1 VPRVLILILTVVSVI
16 SAGMTTVFAADQ
28 PAYKGLGL
36 STPYPSQTIRAG
48 EPVTLT
54 VSVKNYGL
62 PPQIVTLRVLEAAG
76 RWRASFLAAGR
87 TVSAVA
93 VGPDQDIVVSL
104 RLEPPSGTRSGTF
117 RFRLAAEGQGT
128 RAELPL
134 TLTMGDVLPS
144 RLALEVELPTLRG
157 AATSSF
163 RYRLTLRNDS
173 DRDLLVNLDAT
184 LPALKSAQV
193 TFTAVGQQV
202 TTLPIKAG
210 ESRDIDTEVSLGQQT
225 TPAGDYEVVVKAR
238 SGDAVAERKL
248 TLTVTGRADLS
259 ITSAEGG
266 RLSGRAY
273 AGSATPMKLI
283 IKNRGG
289 VPARNVEM
297 NSSEPSG
304 WEIKFD
310 PQRIAEIA
318 PNGEATVTA
327 NLKPLAKAI
336 AGDYMVTL
344 RVNAGDVSASS
355 DFRITVVTSRLWGL
369 VGIAVVLAAVAVV
382 LQAVQRYGRR

>member
-1 VPRVLILILTVVSVI
+1 MLTAS
-16 SAGMTTVFAADQ
+16 AADQ

-48 EPVTLT
+48 DPVTLT

-62 PPQIVTLRVLEAAG
+62 PPQVVTLRVVEAAA

-87 TVSAVA
+87 TVSAVG
-93 VGPDQDIVVSL
+93 VGPDQDVTVSL
-104 RLEPPSGTRSGTF
+104 RLEPPSGTRTGTF

-144 RLALEVELPTLRG
+144 RLALDVELPTLRG

-184 LPALKSAQV
+184 LPKGAQV

-202 TTLPIKAG
+202 TSLPIKAG
-210 ESRDIDTEVSLGQQT
+210 ESRDIDAEVSLGQQT

-248 TLTVTGRADLS
+248 TLTVTGRADIS

-304 WEIKFD
+304 WEIKYE

-327 NLKPLAKAI
+327 NIKPLAKAI

-344 RVNAGDVSASS
+344 RANAGDVSASS

>member
-1 VPRVLILILTVVSVI
+1 MPRVFILIFTVVSVI
-16 SAGMTTVFAADQ
+16 SAGMTTVFAAEQ
-28 PAYKGLGL
+28 QAYKGLGL

-62 PPQIVTLRVLEAAG
+62 PPQVVTLRVVEAAA

-87 TVSAVA
+87 TVSAVG
-93 VGPDQDIVVSL
+93 VGPDQDVIVSL
-104 RLEPPSGTRSGTF
+104 RLEPPSGTRAGTF
-117 RFRLAAEGQGT
+117 RFRLAAEGQGA

-144 RLALEVELPTLRG
+144 RLALDVELPTLRG
-157 AATSSF
+157 TATSSF

-184 LPALKSAQV
+184 LPKGAQV

-202 TTLPIKAG
+202 TSLPIKAG
-210 ESRDIDTEVSLGQQT
+210 ESRDIDAEVSLGQQT

-248 TLTVTGRADLS
+248 TLTVTGRADIS
-259 ITSAEGG
+259 ISSAEGG

-304 WEIKFD
+304 WEIKYD

-327 NLKPLAKAI
+327 NIKPLAKAI

-344 RVNAGDVSASS
+344 RANAGDVSASS

>member
-1 VPRVLILILTVVSVI
+1 VPRVFILILTVVSVI

-62 PPQIVTLRVLEAAG
+62 PPQVVTLRVVEAAA

-87 TVSAVA
+87 TVSAVG
-93 VGPDQDIVVSL
+93 VGPDQDVTVSL
-104 RLEPPSGTRSGTF
+104 RLEPPSGTRTGTF

-144 RLALEVELPTLRG
+144 RLALDVELPTLRG

-184 LPALKSAQV
+184 LPKGAQV

-202 TTLPIKAG
+202 TSLPIKAG
-210 ESRDIDTEVSLGQQT
+210 ESRDIDAEVSLGQQT

-248 TLTVTGRADLS
+248 TLTVTGRADIS

-304 WEIKFD
+304 WEIKYE

-327 NLKPLAKAI
+327 NIKPLAKAI

-344 RVNAGDVSASS
+344 RANAGDVSASS

>member
-1 VPRVLILILTVVSVI
+1 MPRVFVLILTVVSVI
-16 SAGMTTVFAADQ
+16 SVGMTTIFAADQ
-28 PAYKGLGL
+28 PAYRGLGL

-62 PPQIVTLRVLEAAG
+62 APQVVTLRVVETAA
-76 RWRASFLAAGR
+76 RWRASYLAAGR

-93 VGPDQDIVVSL
+93 VGPDQDITISL
-104 RLEPPSGTRSGTF
+104 RLEPPAGTRSGTF
-117 RFRLAAEGQGT
+117 RFRLAAEGQGA

-134 TLTMGDVLPS
+134 ALTMGDVLPS
-144 RLALEVELPTLRG
+144 RLALDVELPTLRG

-173 DRDLLVNLDAT
+173 DRDLLVNLDGT
-184 LPALKSAQV
+184 VPKGAQI

-202 TTLPIKAG
+202 TSLPIKAG
-210 ESRDIDTEVSLGQQT
+210 ESRDIDAEVSLAQQT
-225 TPAGDYEVVVKAR
+225 TPSGDYEVVVRAR
-238 SGDAVAERKL
+238 SGDALAERKL

-259 ITSAEGG
+259 ISSTEGG

-273 AGSATPMKLI
+273 AGSATPMKLL
-283 IKNRGG
+283 IKNRGSS
-289 VPARNVEM
+289 PARNVEM

-304 WEIKFD
+304 WEIKYE

-327 NLKPLAKAI
+327 NIKPLAKAI

-344 RVNAGDVSASS
+344 RANAGDVSASS

-369 VGIAVVLAAVAVV
+369 VGILVVLAAVAVV

>member
-1 VPRVLILILTVVSVI
+1 VPRVFVLILTVVSVI
-16 SAGMTTVFAADQ
+16 SVGMTTIFAADQ
-28 PAYKGLGL
+28 PAYRGLGL

-62 PPQIVTLRVLEAAG
+62 APQVVTLRVVETAA
-76 RWRASFLAAGR
+76 RWRASYLAAGR

-93 VGPDQDIVVSL
+93 VGPDQDITISL
-104 RLEPPSGTRSGTF
+104 RLEPPAGTRSGTF
-117 RFRLAAEGQGT
+117 RFRLAAEGQGA

-134 TLTMGDVLPS
+134 ALTMGDVLPS
-144 RLALEVELPTLRG
+144 RLALDVELPTLRG

-173 DRDLLVNLDAT
+173 DRDLLVNLDGT
-184 LPALKSAQV
+184 VPKGAQI

-202 TTLPIKAG
+202 TSLPIKAG
-210 ESRDIDTEVSLGQQT
+210 ESRDIDAEVSLAQQT
-225 TPAGDYEVVVKAR
+225 TPSGDYEVVVRAR
-238 SGDAVAERKL
+238 SGDALAERKL

-259 ITSAEGG
+259 ISSTEGG

-273 AGSATPMKLI
+273 AGSATPMKLL
-283 IKNRGG
+283 IKNRGSS
-289 VPARNVEM
+289 PARNVEM

-304 WEIKFD
+304 WEIKYE

-327 NLKPLAKAI
+327 NIKPLAKAI

-344 RVNAGDVSASS
+344 RANAGDVSASS

-369 VGIAVVLAAVAVV
+369 VGILVVLAAVAVV

>member
-1 VPRVLILILTVVSVI
+1 MPRVFILILTVVSVI

-62 PPQIVTLRVLEAAG
+62 PPQVVTLRVVEAAA

-87 TVSAVA
+87 TVSAVG
-93 VGPDQDIVVSL
+93 VGPDQDVTVSL
-104 RLEPPSGTRSGTF
+104 RLEPPSGTRTGTF

-144 RLALEVELPTLRG
+144 RLALDVELPTLRG

-184 LPALKSAQV
+184 LPKGAQV

-202 TTLPIKAG
+202 TSLPIKAG
-210 ESRDIDTEVSLGQQT
+210 ESRDIDAEVSLGQQT

-248 TLTVTGRADLS
+248 TLTVTGRADIS

-304 WEIKFD
+304 WEIKYE

-327 NLKPLAKAI
+327 NIKPLAKAI

-344 RVNAGDVSASS
+344 RANAGDVSASS

>member
-1 VPRVLILILTVVSVI
+1 VSIVLIAAVCFIGVVLTTAV
-16 SAGMTTVFAADQ
+16 AADA
-28 PAYKGLGL
+28 PAYRGLGL
-36 STPYPSQTIRAG
+36 TTPYPSQTIRAG

-62 PPQIVTLRVLEAAG
+62 PPQVVTLRVVEAAA
-76 RWRASFLAAGR
+76 RWRASFLASGR
-87 TVSAVA
+87 SVSAVA
-93 VGPDQDIVVSL
+93 VGPDQDIVISL
-104 RLEPPSGTRSGTF
+104 RLEPPAGTRNGTF
-117 RFRLAAEGQGT
+117 RFRLAAEGQAA

-134 TLTMGDVLPS
+134 VLTMGDVLPS
-144 RLALEVELPTLRG
+144 RLALDVELPTLRG

-184 LPALKSAQV
+184 VPKGAQV

-202 TTLPIKAG
+202 TSLPIKAG
-210 ESRDIDTEVSLGQQT
+210 ESRDIDTEVSLAQGT
-225 TPAGDYEVVVKAR
+225 ASGDYEVVVKAR

-273 AGSATPMKLI
+273 AGAATPMKLT
-283 IKNRGG
+283 IKNRGSS
-289 VPARNVEM
+289 PARNVEM

-304 WEIKFD
+304 WETKFD
-310 PQRIAEIA
+310 PQRIPEIA
-318 PNGEATVTA
+318 PNNEATVTA
-327 NLKPLAKAI
+327 NIKPLAKAI
-336 AGDYMVTL
+336 AGDYMVTV
-344 RVNAGDVSASS
+344 RANAGDVSASS

>member
-1 VPRVLILILTVVSVI
+1 MPRVFVLILTVVSVI
-16 SAGMTTVFAADQ
+16 SVGMTTIFAADQ
-28 PAYKGLGL
+28 PAYRGLGL

-62 PPQIVTLRVLEAAG
+62 APQVVTLRVVETAA

-93 VGPDQDIVVSL
+93 VGPDQDITISL
-104 RLEPPSGTRSGTF
+104 RLEPPAGTRSGTF
-117 RFRLAAEGQGT
+117 RFRLAAEGQGA

-134 TLTMGDVLPS
+134 ALTMGDVLPS
-144 RLALEVELPTLRG
+144 RLALDVELPTLRG

-173 DRDLLVNLDAT
+173 DRDLLVNLDGT
-184 LPALKSAQV
+184 VPKGAQI

-202 TTLPIKAG
+202 TSLPIKAG
-210 ESRDIDTEVSLGQQT
+210 ESRDIDAEVSLAQQT
-225 TPAGDYEVVVKAR
+225 TPSGDYEVVVRAR
-238 SGDAVAERKL
+238 SGDALAERKL

-259 ITSAEGG
+259 ISSTEGG

-273 AGSATPMKLI
+273 AGSATPMKLL
-283 IKNRGG
+283 IKNRGSS
-289 VPARNVEM
+289 PARNVEM

-304 WEIKFD
+304 WEIKYE

-327 NLKPLAKAI
+327 NIKPLAKAI

-344 RVNAGDVSASS
+344 RANAGDVSASS

-369 VGIAVVLAAVAVV
+369 VGILVVLAAVAVV

>member
-1 VPRVLILILTVVSVI
+1 MPRVLILLVAVASVI
-16 SAGMTTVFAADQ
+16 SVGLATAAAADQ
-28 PAYKGLGL
+28 PAYRGLGL
-36 STPYPSQTIRAG
+36 TTPYPSQTIRAG

-62 PPQIVTLRVLEAAG
+62 PPQVVTLRVVEAAA
-76 RWRASFLAAGR
+76 RWRASFLASGR

-93 VGPDQDIVVSL
+93 IGPEQDIVISL
-104 RLEPPSGTRSGTF
+104 RLEPPAGTRNGSF
-117 RFRLAAEGQGT
+117 RFRLAAEGQGA

-134 TLTMGDVLPS
+134 VLTMGDVLPS
-144 RLALEVELPTLRG
+144 RLALDVELPTLRG

-184 LPALKSAQV
+184 VPKGAQV

-202 TTLPIKAG
+202 TSLPIKAG
-210 ESRDIDTEVSLGQQT
+210 ESRDIDTEVSLGQGT
-225 TPAGDYEVVVKAR
+225 ASGDYEVVVKAR
-238 SGDAVAERKL
+238 SGDALAERKL

-273 AGSATPMKLI
+273 AGSVTPMKLV
-283 IKNRGG
+283 IKNRGSTA
-289 VPARNVEM
+289 ARNVEM

-304 WEIKFD
+304 WETKFD
-310 PQRIAEIA
+310 PAKIPEIA

-327 NLKPLAKAI
+327 NLRPLAKAI

-344 RVNAGDVSASS
+344 RANAGDVSASS

>member
-1 VPRVLILILTVVSVI
+1 VFILILTVVSVI
-16 SAGMTTVFAADQ
+16 SAGVATVFAADQ

-62 PPQIVTLRVLEAAG
+62 PPQVVTLRVVEVAA

-87 TVSAVA
+87 TVSAVG
-93 VGPDQDIVVSL
+93 VGPDQDVTVSL

-128 RAELPL
+128 KAELPL

-144 RLALEVELPTLRG
+144 RLALDVELPTLRG

-184 LPALKSAQV
+184 LPKGAQV

-202 TTLPIKAG
+202 TSLPIKAG
-210 ESRDIDTEVSLGQQT
+210 ESRDIDAEVSLAQRT
-225 TPAGDYEVVVKAR
+225 TPAGDYEVVVRAR
-238 SGDAVAERKL
+238 SGDAAAERKL

-259 ITSAEGG
+259 ISSAEGG

-273 AGSATPMKLI
+273 AGSVTPLKLT
-283 IKNRGG
+283 IKNNGSS
-289 VPARNVEM
+289 PARNVEM

-304 WEIKFD
+304 WETKFD
-310 PQRIAEIA
+310 PQRIPEIA

-344 RVNAGDVSASS
+344 RANAGDVSASS

>member
-1 VPRVLILILTVVSVI
+1 VSILILAVAGVVA
-16 SAGMTTVFAADQ
+16 AGLIPAGAAEP

-54 VSVKNYGL
+54 VTVKNYGL
-62 PPQIVTLRVLEAAG
+62 PPQVVTLRVVEAAP

-93 VGPDQDIVVSL
+93 VGPDQDVTVSL
-104 RLEPPSGTRSGTF
+104 RLEPPAGTRSGTF
-117 RFRLAAEGQGT
+117 RFRLAAEAQGG

-134 TLTMGDVLPS
+134 ALTMGEVLPS
-144 RLALEVELPTLRG
+144 RLALDVELPTLRG
-157 AATSSF
+157 AATSTF

-184 LPALKSAQV
+184 APKGAQV
-193 TFTAVGQQV
+193 NFSAVGQQV
-202 TTLPIKAG
+202 TSLPIKAG
-210 ESRDIDTEVSLGQQT
+210 ESRDVDAEVTLAQQ
-225 TPAGDYEVVVKAR
+225 TPAGDYQVVVRAR
-238 SGDAVAERKL
+238 AGDAVAERKL

-273 AGSATPMKLI
+273 AGQATPLKLV
-283 IKNRGG
+283 IKNRGSS
-289 VPARNVEM
+289 PARNVEM

-304 WEIKFD
+304 WETTFEPK
-310 PQRIAEIA
+310 QIAEIA

-327 NLKPLAKAI
+327 NIKPLAKAI
-336 AGDYMVTL
+336 AGDYMVTV
-344 RVNAGDVSASS
+344 RANAGDVSASS

-369 VGIAVVLAAVAVV
+369 VGIVVVLAAVAVV

>member
-1 VPRVLILILTVVSVI
+1 MPRVFILILTVVSVI

-28 PAYKGLGL
+28 PAYRGLGL

-62 PPQIVTLRVLEAAG
+62 APQVVTLRVVEAAG

-93 VGPDQDIVVSL
+93 VGPDQDITISL
-104 RLEPPSGTRSGTF
+104 RLEPPAGTRSGTF
-117 RFRLAAEGQGT
+117 RFRLAAEGQGA

-144 RLALEVELPTLRG
+144 RLALDVELPTLRG

-173 DRDLLVNLDAT
+173 DRDLLVNLDGT
-184 LPALKSAQV
+184 VPKGAQI

-202 TTLPIKAG
+202 TSLPIKAG
-210 ESRDIDTEVSLGQQT
+210 ESRDIDAEVSLGQQT

-248 TLTVTGRADLS
+248 TLTVTGRADIS

-304 WEIKFD
+304 WEIKYD
-310 PQRIAEIA
+310 PQRIPEIA

-327 NLKPLAKAI
+327 NIKPLAKAI

-344 RVNAGDVSASS
+344 RANAGDVSASS

>member
-1 VPRVLILILTVVSVI
+1 VPRVFILIFTVVSVI
-16 SAGMTTVFAADQ
+16 SAGMTTVFAAEQ
-28 PAYKGLGL
+28 QAYKGLGL

-62 PPQIVTLRVLEAAG
+62 PPQVVTLRVVEAAA

-87 TVSAVA
+87 TVSAVG
-93 VGPDQDIVVSL
+93 VGPDQDVIVSL
-104 RLEPPSGTRSGTF
+104 RLEPPSGTRAGTF
-117 RFRLAAEGQGT
+117 RFRLAAEGQGA

-144 RLALEVELPTLRG
+144 RLALDVELPTLRG
-157 AATSSF
+157 TATSSF

-184 LPALKSAQV
+184 LPKGAQV

-202 TTLPIKAG
+202 TSLPIKAG
-210 ESRDIDTEVSLGQQT
+210 ESRDIDAEVSLGQQT

-248 TLTVTGRADLS
+248 TLTVTGRADIS
-259 ITSAEGG
+259 ISSAEGG

-304 WEIKFD
+304 WEIKYD

-327 NLKPLAKAI
+327 NIKPLAKAI

-344 RVNAGDVSASS
+344 RANAGDVSASS

>member
-1 VPRVLILILTVVSVI
+1 MPRVFILILAVIGLVV
-16 SAGMTTVFAADQ
+16 AGLVPAGAADQ

-62 PPQIVTLRVLEAAG
+62 PPQVVTLRVIEAAP

-93 VGPDQDIVVSL
+93 VGPDQDVTVSL
-104 RLEPPSGTRSGTF
+104 RLEPPAGTRSGTF
-117 RFRLAAEGQGT
+117 RFRLAAEGQGGK
-128 RAELPL
+128 AELPL
-134 TLTMGDVLPS
+134 VLTMGEVLPS
-144 RLALEVELPTLRG
+144 RLALDVELPTLRG

-184 LPALKSAQV
+184 VPKGAQIN
-193 TFTAVGQQV
+193 FTAVGQQV
-202 TTLPIKAG
+202 TSLPIKAG
-210 ESRDIDTEVSLGQQT
+210 ESRDVDAEVTLAQQ
-225 TPAGDYEVVVKAR
+225 TPAGDYQVVVRAR
-238 SGDAVAERKL
+238 AGDAVAERKL

-273 AGSATPMKLI
+273 AGQATPLKLV
-283 IKNRGG
+283 IKNRGSA
-289 VPARNVEM
+289 PARNVEM

-304 WEIKFD
+304 WETKFE
-310 PQRIAEIA
+310 PQRIPEIA

-327 NLKPLAKAI
+327 NIKPLAKAI
-336 AGDYMVTL
+336 AGDYMVTI
-344 RVNAGDVSASS
+344 RANAGDVSASS

-369 VGIAVVLAAVAVV
+369 VGIVVVLAAVAVV

>member
-1 VPRVLILILTVVSVI
+1 MPRVFILIFTVVSVI
-16 SAGMTTVFAADQ
+16 SAGMTTVFAAEQ
-28 PAYKGLGL
+28 QAYKGLGL
-36 STPYPSQTIRAG
+36 STPYPSQTIRGG

-62 PPQIVTLRVLEAAG
+62 PPQVVTLRVVEAAA

-87 TVSAVA
+87 TVSAVG
-93 VGPDQDIVVSL
+93 VGPDQDVIVSL
-104 RLEPPSGTRSGTF
+104 RLEPPSGTRAGTF
-117 RFRLAAEGQGT
+117 RFRLAAEGQGA

-144 RLALEVELPTLRG
+144 RLALDVELPTLRG
-157 AATSSF
+157 TATSSF

-184 LPALKSAQV
+184 LPKGAQV

-202 TTLPIKAG
+202 TSLPIKAG
-210 ESRDIDTEVSLGQQT
+210 ESRDIDAEVSLGQQT

-248 TLTVTGRADLS
+248 TLTVTGRADIS
-259 ITSAEGG
+259 ISSAEGG

-304 WEIKFD
+304 WEIKYD

-327 NLKPLAKAI
+327 NIKPLAKAI

-344 RVNAGDVSASS
+344 RANAGDVSASS